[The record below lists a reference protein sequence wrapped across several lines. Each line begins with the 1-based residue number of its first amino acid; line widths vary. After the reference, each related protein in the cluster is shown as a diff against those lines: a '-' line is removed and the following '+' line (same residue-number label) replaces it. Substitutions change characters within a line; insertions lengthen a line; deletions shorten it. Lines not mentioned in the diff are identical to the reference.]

1 MKIAGII
8 AEYNPFHNGHLYQ
21 IEQTRKI
28 TNADYIIVVLSG
40 DFVQRGVPAIIDK
53 YTRTQMALENGADLV
68 LELPVVYSTGSA
80 EFFAM
85 GAVSLLD
92 KLGCVDFLCFGSEWG
107 QLKPLSLIAS
117 LLLEEPEA
125 YRTHLQHKGRL
136 LLPQGQK
143 PCPARCPFQR
153 GAFRKCSSN
162 GFLFNKCHSKKCP
175 LR

>member
-92 KLGCVDFLCFGSEWG
+92 KLG
-107 QLKPLSLIAS
+107 
-117 LLLEEPEA
+117 
-125 YRTHLQHKGRL
+125 
-136 LLPQGQK
+136 
-143 PCPARCPFQR
+143 
-153 GAFRKCSSN
+153 
-162 GFLFNKCHSKKCP
+162 
-175 LR
+175 